1 MHDSLGAAG
10 DPPAAARDNGPL
22 QRSLP
27 LFDALAGPG
36 RPPLTSRSGNS
47 SNIETPRTG
56 GGYTARSSGNERG
69 TPRDPQRLALG
80 ERPPARGADFWA
92 AGAPMLSPQHTARS
106 ASVSSEQWSSMTPSS
121 LGSSRSRSD
130 SGGIAYAYAP
140 EYDPAPR
147 TSEHEPHRYQ
157 MDLLKSLEVMRFVIM
172 KENYKLKELVSEAQE
187 RVSELNDQLGTP
199 EPLPEVLPAPEACR
213 VEWHVHSP
221 DVSNAASNVDGPEAC
236 SEVRSS
242 FTLTRFPHTS
252 FALEFYPRAASDAA
266 DSHPGG
272 SCELALDV
280 HGGRGSR
287 LDLRI
292 GLLLEM
298 RGEHGEQ
305 LQSASSSQIV
315 LHGDGRTS
323 CVCSWP
329 VCAAVSLVVCR
340 IDVEEVHW
348 TAGRLCLQSTW
359 PR

>member
-1 MHDSLGAAG
+1 MHDSIGAAG
-10 DPPAAARDNGPL
+10 DPPTASRDNGQL

-80 ERPPARGADFWA
+80 ERPPARGAEYWA
-92 AGAPMLSPQHTARS
+92 AGAPMLSPQLTARS
-106 ASVSSEQWSSMTPSS
+106 GSMSSEQWSSMTPSS
-121 LGSSRSRSD
+121 LSSRSRSD
-130 SGGIAYAYAP
+130 SGGVAYGYAH

-147 TSEHEPHRYQ
+147 TAEHEPHRYQ

-187 RVSELNDQLGTP
+187 RVAELNDQLGTP
-199 EPLPEVLPAPEACR
+199 EPLPEVLPAPEPCR
-213 VEWHVHSP
+213 LEWHVHGP
-221 DVSNAASNVDGPEAC
+221 DASSAGSNVDGPEAC

-242 FTLTRFPHTS
+242 FTLPRFPQSS
-252 FALEFYPRAASDAA
+252 FALEFYPRAAPDAA

-280 HGGRGSR
+280 HGTRGSR

-292 GLLLEM
+292 GLRLEM
-298 RGEHGEQ
+298 RGEDGE
-305 LQSASSSQIV
+305 LSQSASSSQIV

-329 VCAAVSLVVCR
+329 VGAAVPLVICY

-348 TAGRLCLQSTW
+348 TAGRLCLQSSW
-359 PR
+359 PK